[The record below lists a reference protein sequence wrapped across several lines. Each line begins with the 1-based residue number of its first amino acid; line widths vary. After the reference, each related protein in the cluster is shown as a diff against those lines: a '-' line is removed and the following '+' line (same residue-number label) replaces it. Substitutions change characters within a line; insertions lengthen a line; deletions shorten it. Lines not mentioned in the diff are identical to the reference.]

1 MKNSLFIV
9 CWLGSLNGCYGDTSL
24 KSAFDNQICD
34 TAGSYPKSSELVETI
49 IGLYSDLC
57 PKIPKKKRKQK
68 RICLEHQKW
77 FQEFGK
83 TLPLENLERINE
95 LIRVAIK
102 ELNGEIEKKIIW
114 GKILLFSIISI
125 VFLVLFIHFSNQ

>member
-1 MKNSLFIV
+1 MRKSLFVV
-9 CWLGSLNGCYGDTSL
+9 CWLWFLKGCYGDTCL
-24 KSAFDNQICD
+24 RSASDNQICD

-49 IGLYSDLC
+49 IGLYSELC
-57 PKIPKKKRKQK
+57 PKIPKRKHK
-68 RICLEHQKW
+68 RICLENQKW
-77 FQEFGK
+77 FHEFGK